1 MACYVVNQLFFIQK
15 GSSISCVM
23 HAIKMPVN
31 YSFEIENKNSIKL
44 HSVLVHPQLRGIC
57 FRKIMK

>member
-1 MACYVVNQLFFIQK
+1 MLSANCSLYKKEVPFLA
-15 GSSISCVM
+15 VM